1 MGHLSSLSRTGR
13 WMLHSLP
20 GLPWEQEGLRE
31 TMGSA
36 QTLRPPQ
43 TPRSRGTG
51 QEEHH
56 SPGLQQPPQQAAQ
69 ENCRRHT
76 RSCHLSPPSY
86 GTAPPPPHYCG
97 AQAPALHFAEASAF
111 LQQQITRQILP
122 EGMTWWGLGPL
133 LPPPLQAR
141 LLHTPHPKVG
151 A

>member
-13 WMLHSLP
+13 WMLHSFP

-31 TMGSA
+31 MMGSA

-51 QEEHH
+51 QEEHR
-56 SPGLQQPPQQAAQ
+56 SPGLQHPPHPPQAAQ

-86 GTAPPPPHYCG
+86 GTAYPRPLITAEPRP
-97 AQAPALHFAEASAF
+97 QRSTLQKPVHFCSRK
-111 LQQQITRQILP
+111 L
-122 EGMTWWGLGPL
+122 EGKFSQKG
-133 LPPPLQAR
+133 
-141 LLHTPHPKVG
+141 
-151 A
+151 